1 MNRKEKVSEENDQKR
16 KSVRNMNR
24 EEKFSEE
31 YEQKRE
37 SQ

>member
-1 MNRKEKVSEENDQKR
+1 MNRKEKVSEEYDQKR